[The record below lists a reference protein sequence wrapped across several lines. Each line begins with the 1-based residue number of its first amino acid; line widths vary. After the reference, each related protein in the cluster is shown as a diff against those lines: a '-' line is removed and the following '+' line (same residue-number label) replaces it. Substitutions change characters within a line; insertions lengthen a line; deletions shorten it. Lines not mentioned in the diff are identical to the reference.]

1 MYGTPYATKIGAEQ
15 KWDLSDVLIDL
26 RNVLFGDFINVLLGD
41 FINVLLNVL
50 FGDFKNVLDFVGT
63 PINAQ

>member
-1 MYGTPYATKIGAEQ
+1 MHYGTPYATKIGAEQ
-15 KWDLSDVLIDL
+15 KWDLSDVLIDFI
-26 RNVLFGDFINVLLGD
+26 NVLFGDFINVLLGD
-41 FINVLLNVL
+41 LINVL